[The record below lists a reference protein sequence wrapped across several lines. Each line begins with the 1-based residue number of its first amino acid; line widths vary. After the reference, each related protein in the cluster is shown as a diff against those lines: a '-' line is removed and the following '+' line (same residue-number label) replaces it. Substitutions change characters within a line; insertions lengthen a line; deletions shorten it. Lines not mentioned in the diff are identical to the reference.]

1 MDFLEVVG
9 SRRSIRIFKP
19 WVQVEK
25 EKIQRIF
32 EVIRLTTVL
41 RNLSKAKRQTHA

>member
-25 EKIQRIF
+25 EQIRRIL
-32 EVIRLTTVL
+32 EAIRLTTVL
-41 RNLSKAKRQTHA
+41 RNLSKPK